1 MKLVKVYIEVV
12 SDDFE
17 WVTSVIEKTRDWET
31 DRSLSIL
38 STFLSITKPCE
49 GDIQTVKEVMSGLKE
64 YYVTTYDFYSVV
76 IRKEFCQLIEECV
89 SKEYADQGLDTFE
102 IKTEDYLEILKTWI
116 SEYKRLKPGLY

>member
-17 WVTSVIEKTRDWET
+17 WVTAVIEKTRDWET

-38 STFLSITKPCE
+38 STLLSITKPFE
-49 GDIQTVKEVMSGLKE
+49 GDIQIVKEVMSGLKE

-116 SEYKRLKPGLY
+116 SEYKR